1 MPHNVACSG
10 VGMELYFR
18 LQPRKG
24 KRKDTIAQSPG
35 ITAATA
41 RTSRPTHFVP
51 HSANM
56 IDGNGMH
63 AYRVLSAA
71 SHRRIFNYR

>member
-1 MPHNVACSG
+1 MWLVAGLGWSFISDYSPERES
-10 VGMELYFR
+10 VRTR
-18 LQPRKG
+18 LRRG
-24 KRKDTIAQSPG
+24 RG

-41 RTSRPTHFVP
+41 RTHRPTHFVP

-71 SHRRIFNYR
+71 GHRRIFNYR